1 MYDINVYQQTQKK
14 TKMIFSLISQQ
25 QQKMQKQKETFS
37 YICLFSYNNAIMSMF
52 KAIFSNPG
60 YCPSPLELEYK
71 ILSI

>member
-37 YICLFSYNNAIMSMF
+37 YICLFSYNNAIYLNVQGCFFQSRLLPKSF
-52 KAIFSNPG
+52 G
-60 YCPSPLELEYK
+60 T
-71 ILSI
+71 